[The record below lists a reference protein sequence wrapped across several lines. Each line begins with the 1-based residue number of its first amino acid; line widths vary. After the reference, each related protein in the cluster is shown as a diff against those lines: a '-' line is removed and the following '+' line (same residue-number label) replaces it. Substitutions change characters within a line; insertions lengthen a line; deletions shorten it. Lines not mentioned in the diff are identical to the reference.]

1 MKFLK
6 HIIFVLILSVALLPL
21 KSLAQG
27 QADPCTAP
35 EDPCPIDAN
44 LYFLFA
50 AAVIVAAKKT
60 YDYKKKQVSA

>member
-21 KSLAQG
+21 KSLAQ

-60 YDYKKKQVSA
+60 YDFKKKQISA